1 MPRGIG
7 VNAVL
12 PGIIDTPANRRA
24 VPDADAD
31 ADARAWT
38 TPVAIADRIAWLLSD
53 DAHAMNGAL
62 TPVAGD
68 R

>member
-24 VPDADAD
+24 VPCPDAD

-62 TPVAGD
+62 IPVAGD